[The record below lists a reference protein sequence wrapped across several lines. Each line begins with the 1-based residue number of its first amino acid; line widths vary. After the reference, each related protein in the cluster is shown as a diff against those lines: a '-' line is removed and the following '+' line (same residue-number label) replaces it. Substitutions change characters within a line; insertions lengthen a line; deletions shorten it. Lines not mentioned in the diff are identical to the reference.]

1 MSACTW
7 SVLHMHGSSTL
18 LQLCM
23 VCRAARATHANT
35 PPVCR
40 PQPPTVPR
48 GGRSLRGPG
57 PAFTTPGAAPSCL
70 SWRAATDVRRRPT
83 SAGASLA
90 WWDSASSPTALNQL
104 EVHPAPNAPHPAALH
119 DDRQLM
125 KRVGAAGAALPRAAL
140 ALGAKREQNQRAG
153 AARRAQLAPSKVV
166 QDEHT

>member
-1 MSACTW
+1 MRTLHLSADP
-7 SVLHMHGSSTL
+7 SHPRF
-18 LQLCM
+18 Q
-23 VCRAARATHANT
+23 
-35 PPVCR
+35 
-40 PQPPTVPR
+40 R